1 MEDPIEQRRKLIID
15 NIGEKMVQSMRD
27 VGLDIDGAITNIL
40 QRQEQQ
46 REQLDT
52 RAECG
57 ALEDTMTSEL
67 VYRSRGFD
75 DVYGREYKKRLSLLH
90 FNGESIKELYDQEKL
105 ILSYGIGIF
114 QPDRR
119 RPWTRRYF
127 FREGIT
133 QGDLPQSGQLT
144 LSELILITDDASS
157 AYIRDHHVL
166 SAGSFSAVCKAA
178 IQAQSFGGA
187 HYAFAF
193 NDRTEI
199 SGWSEEQNSAYTKN
213 ECLLTERLKWGYHET
228 PAWTI
233 ETTTLEQ
240 YKQ

>member
-1 MEDPIEQRRKLIID
+1 MEDPIEQGRKLIID
-15 NIGEKMVQSMRD
+15 SIGEKMVQSMRD

-40 QRQEQQ
+40 QWQEQQ
-46 REQLDT
+46 QEQLDT
-52 RAECG
+52 QAECG

-75 DVYGREYKKRLSLLH
+75 DVYGREYKKRLSLLR
-90 FNGESIKELYDQEKL
+90 FDEESIKKLYDQEKL

-114 QPDRR
+114 QSDRKQ
-119 RPWTRRYF
+119 PWVRRYF

-133 QGDLPQSGQLT
+133 GNDLPQFGQLT

-166 SAGSFSAVCKAA
+166 SDDTWVAVCKAA
-178 IQAQSFGGA
+178 IQAHSFGGA
-187 HYAFAF
+187 HYIIAF
-193 NDRTEI
+193 NDRAETL
-199 SGWSEEQNSAYTKN
+199 GWSEEQNGAYTKN
-213 ECLLTERLKWGYHET
+213 ECLLTERLKWGHHEK

-233 ETTTLEQ
+233 ETTALEQ
-240 YKQ
+240 YTR